1 MNLPRCA
8 LLLLLTACGAVPP
21 PVTADAGRTAT
32 PMADAGTPIMPPA
45 DVPAIDATTRA
56 GPCEAAIT
64 VLTGAEGYPAFYR
77 QMLSADGV
85 PVLAS
90 ARTSELA
97 LRAACRITHAMTSP
111 RADLR
116 DEMIAR
122 GARVAV
128 MARDERTLDI
138 PEHADLQREYPDT
151 DWNARARGL
160 GGTVARPATS
170 CAEENLRCE
179 RIDRYRGESILV
191 HELAHGI
198 FNLGVTFAIPD
209 FRDRLER
216 AFLAARAAGRWSNT
230 YAATNFDEYFAE
242 GVQSFFDT
250 NQRADPPNGI
260 HNAVS
265 TRAALRSYDR
275 ALYALIEEVFPG
287 PPWSPGCP

>member
-1 MNLPRCA
+1 MLRHTSA
-8 LLLLLTACGAVPP
+8 LAVLLSACGTVAPP
-21 PVTADAGRTAT
+21 PIATDAGRDDV
-32 PMADAGTPIMPPA
+32 PLADVFVR
-45 DVPAIDATTRA
+45 DVPAPDVVIRT
-56 GPCEAAIT
+56 GPCEDPIT
-64 VLTGAEGYPAFYR
+64 ALTGAEGYPPFYR

-90 ARTSELA
+90 ARTSEVA
-97 LRAACRITHAMTSP
+97 MRAACRITRFMTS
-111 RADLR
+111 RRTDVR

-160 GGTVARPATS
+160 GGTVSRPATS
-170 CAEENLRCE
+170 CAEENLRCD
-179 RIDRYRGESILV
+179 RIDRYRGENILV

-198 FNLGVTFAIPD
+198 FNLGVVFAIPD
-209 FRDRLER
+209 FSDRLAR
-216 AFLAARAAGRWSNT
+216 AFTAARTAGRWSNT
-230 YAATNFDEYFAE
+230 YAATNTDEYFAE
-242 GVQSFFDT
+242 GAQSFFDT

-265 TRAALRSYDR
+265 TREALRAYDP
-275 ALYALIEEVFPG
+275 ALFALLEEVFPG
-287 PPWSPGCP
+287 APWTPGCP